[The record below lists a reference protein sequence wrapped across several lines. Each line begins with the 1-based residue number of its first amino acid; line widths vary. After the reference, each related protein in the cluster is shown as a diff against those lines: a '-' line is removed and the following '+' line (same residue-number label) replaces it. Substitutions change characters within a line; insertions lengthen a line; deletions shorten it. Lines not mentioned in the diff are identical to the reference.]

1 MSNLYENLSITKE
14 QVEEFE
20 KWKTEYKEN
29 MLFARRII
37 RSENKGDSIAY
48 TMCRNL
54 QEHAETLRFKEK
66 QVLVDG
72 KVITSDMKF
81 GYHLRAYVRGF
92 RAIVCKYTGAMGG
105 DLLYQLCSA
114 EIELPK
120 IFGLD

>member
-1 MSNLYENLSITKE
+1 MYTVCKE
-14 QVEEFE
+14 LE
-20 KWKTEYKEN
+20 
-29 MLFARRII
+29 A
-37 RSENKGDSIAY
+37 
-48 TMCRNL
+48 
-54 QEHAETLRFKEK
+54 HAEKLSFKEK

-92 RAIVCKYTGAMGG
+92 RAIVCKYTGAMDG